1 MKKRFFWIPLLIIF
15 LGVLAFWGWKKSQ
28 QPPYRQAFINGNILT
43 MDADNTIVEAVVI
56 EQDRILAAGSYDE
69 VSQYIDGRTL
79 VHDLEGA
86 TLMPGFIEAHGHFP
100 GSGIYAVQV
109 NLNSPPIGDVLSIE
123 DGLAKLREQA
133 ANTPEGELVVGF
145 GYDDTLMAE
154 KRHYTREELDSV
166 STKHPVYVMHI
177 SGHFGVANS
186 MMLEQLGITKETP
199 NPEGGE
205 IGHDPVTDEL
215 NGFLAEN
222 AHAIAREIVLD
233 LKPLALLKVMRLSV
247 DDYASHGVTTVQNG
261 LTNRKQ
267 LQPLALAAKLGVIP
281 MRVELWPDAYD
292 ALAMLEEGVDFA
304 KFENDKVS
312 VGAFKVIADGSIQG
326 YTGYLSEPYFVPP
339 ADKDA
344 DYRGYATI
352 SSQELNDL
360 VTKIYA
366 QGRQVAIHTN
376 GDAAIE
382 QALDAIE
389 IARQQYPLSNARPI
403 LIHAQMMREDQLD
416 RAKELGVTPSFFSA
430 HVYYWGDRHRD
441 IFIGPERAMH
451 ISPAKTALDKGVPFT
466 IHLDTPVVPIEPLL
480 LAWSAV
486 NRVTANGDVLGPEEK
501 ISTMQAL
508 RAITIDAAW
517 QTFQEANR
525 GSIEPG
531 KFADFVILS
540 ANPLIDPMAL
550 RDIEVMQTIV
560 GGRTI
565 YIREK

>member
-205 IGHDPVTDEL
+205 IGHDPVTGEL

-486 NRVTANGDVLGPEEK
+486 NRVTANADVLGPEEK